1 MSDPGNYPVRL
12 ILAERLTLAVFL
24 SGVASLALSDFVS
37 PLYWSMV
44 VFIAAVRLW
53 RGPTFSLRELY
64 ASLIGWA
71 GFLWVGLE
79 LFMGRAWIVAFTD
92 FLLILSLAV
101 IIEEATPRNHLHRML
116 VGFFLILGAA
126 VLTDSVLYVLPL
138 ATFMWFVW
146 RAAQCLYGMQLP
158 GGDLPLSSWRSDLRV
173 MVVMI
178 SVTGLLFITLPR
190 FDFHAYLKPVQP
202 RMQTSGFSDKVQLG
216 DFARE
221 LDPTVV
227 MRIEPLD
234 GDVESFRKSMMGRY
248 WRGTALSRY
257 TGNGWEMS
265 PEKWDVQIQSGDDFN
280 FSKESRGVRFA
291 LYREA
296 SDHTYIFTPNGI
308 GKVMQLPAV
317 AKSGDLGSL
326 RFRTPPSRRMRIL
339 MQMEGGK
346 FRAGTFERPFLRPS
360 VAEEG
365 SLIQLP
371 KAVKQWADVTAGGAQ
386 SASDKLDRLLT
397 ELKGW
402 TYDLEA
408 QVDTN
413 RPVESFLS
421 IKRGHCELFAS
432 TLVLAA
438 RSLGIPAR
446 IINGY
451 FGGEWNEVGGFYL
464 IRQQHAHSW
473 VEAWI
478 DGRWQRYDPTP
489 SSRWQLSSIRFPALD
504 EVWESV
510 KLSWYRYVLEFQDS
524 DRGQSIETLV
534 NLMKRYAWWLLLLAT
549 GITLVIF
556 LRDRKLTLP
565 RLIRGSGMV
574 SFVDRWLIKQGISR
588 ALYQSLRHLPAPGG
602 VNQKEW
608 QTFVLDWE
616 KQAYG
621 RGKKWSRRD
630 LRRHLRALS

>member
-1 MSDPGNYPVRL
+1 MSIVRQFSSRL
-12 ILAERLTLAVFL
+12 ILAEQLTLAVLL

-37 PLYWSMV
+37 PFYWSMV
-44 VFIAAVRLW
+44 VFISAVRLW
-53 RGPTFSLRELY
+53 RGPLFSLKELY

-158 GGDLPLSSWRSDLRV
+158 GGDLPLSYWKRDLRV
-173 MVVMI
+173 MMVMA

-190 FDFHAYLKPVQP
+190 FDFHSYLKPVQP

-227 MRIEPLD
+227 MRIEPID
-234 GDVESFRKSMMGRY
+234 SDVERFRKSMMGRY
-248 WRGTALSRY
+248 WRGTTLSRY
-257 TGNGWEMS
+257 TGNGWEIY
-265 PEKWDVQIQSGDDFN
+265 PEKWLQQWQEGSDVN
-280 FSKESRGVRFA
+280 FSMQSSGARFA

-296 SDHTYIFTPNGI
+296 SDHAYIFTPNGV
-308 GKVMQLPAV
+308 GKVLQLPAA
-317 AKSGDLGSL
+317 AKTGDQGSL
-326 RFRTPPSRRMRIL
+326 RFQSPPSRRMRIL
-339 MQMEGGK
+339 MQMADSK
-346 FRAGTFERPFLRPS
+346 LERPFLRPPRTDES
-360 VAEEG
+360 SLLRIPQTVKSWAEETVG
-365 SLIQLP
+365 EAKSTS
-371 KAVKQWADVTAGGAQ
+371 V
-386 SASDKLDRLLT
+386 KLDRLLT

-402 TYDLEA
+402 TYDLNA
-408 QVDTN
+408 QIDVN
-413 RPVESFLS
+413 NPVTSFMA
-421 IKRGHCELFAS
+421 IKRGHCELFAT

-438 RSLGIPAR
+438 RSQGIPAR
-446 IINGY
+446 MVNGY
-451 FGGEWNEVGGFYL
+451 VGGEWNEVGGFYL

-473 VEAWI
+473 VEVWV

-489 SSRWQLSSIRFPALD
+489 SSRLQLSAIRFPAFD
-504 EVWESV
+504 KVWESV

-524 DRGQSIETLV
+524 DRGQAIQSL
-534 NLMKRYAWWLLLLAT
+534 LSWMKRYAWWLVMLAMSVT
-549 GITLVIF
+549 AIIAVRNSSF
-556 LRDRKLTLP
+556 TLP
-565 RLIRGSGMV
+565 RLPWAAGSF
-574 SFVDRWLIKQGISR
+574 SLIDRWLMKRGVR
-588 ALYQSLRHLPAPGG
+588 RDEFRTLRHLAIPRG
-602 VNQKEW
+602 VVEEEW
-608 QTFVLDWE
+608 CTFVLDWE

-621 RGKKWSRRD
+621 RGKKWSRSD